1 MLIGN
6 QPTSTAA
13 QPSVRVAASS
23 AAAAQAAP
31 RFPVGRVAAFVQ
43 QINNGTFGSANGR
56 AATAVV
62 KPATFIGSPAK
73 ASATVAGTAPSA
85 GRIPALPPL
94 KPPAL
99 VLALIGIANR
109 GGEAGIPP
117 APTQMQMPA
126 DMPSTSKPYVA
137 SLVAGFENEALPRPL
152 QAQEMQAIRDM
163 RETRRSALAR
173 PRSTLAATTR
183 LQRIGTRALED
194 VRKPAPPERYQG
206 MLRADRSEIHL
217 HAVQARAASAVL
229 ALSDAKGDNGL
240 SHYEGDWDVLAAF
253 EPFKEPSARE
263 VAGCSVESRDEDE
276 CSESDWGD
284 DFDSD
289 FDSDFESDSDDDLAE
304 DAQANVS
311 PGGTPQSLKHL
322 AIAELLKT
330 ALETRTAANTSRAV
344 QQAATV
350 EQLKFDVAL
359 HRPELEAF
367 DQLPLAARMEGVES
381 LDSAGG
387 KTTSGEQR
395 PAFLDAVESF
405 NRETLR
411 KVGTVAE
418 APASVVER
426 SFGEGFAKM
435 LETHKESLLNHSNTD
450 SGLESDSDADWGLDA

>member
-1 MLIGN
+1 MRIGN
-6 QPTSTAA
+6 QHKPIVVA
-13 QPSVRVAASS
+13 QPRVRPAESTGSLAK
-23 AAAAQAAP
+23 AAP
-31 RFPVGRVAAFVQ
+31 NYPVGRVAAFVQ
-43 QINNGTFGSANGR
+43 KINNGTFGSADTR
-56 AATAVV
+56 IATASA
-62 KPATFIGSPAK
+62 KPAAGSPAK
-73 ASATVAGTAPSA
+73 TGTSVVRATPSTE
-85 GRIPALPPL
+85 RIPALPPL
-94 KPPAL
+94 KSPAL
-99 VLALIGIANR
+99 VLALTGVVNR
-109 GGEAGIPP
+109 GGEAGTAP
-117 APTQMQMPA
+117 APTQMPVV
-126 DMPSTSKPYVA
+126 MPSTSKPYVA
-137 SLVAGFENEALPRPL
+137 SLVAGFENEALPRPS
-152 QAQEMQAIRDM
+152 QAQEMRAIRDM

-183 LQRIGTRALED
+183 LQRIGSRALEG

-206 MLRADRSEIHL
+206 VLRADRSEIHL

-229 ALSDAKGDNGL
+229 ALSDAKRDNGL

-289 FDSDFESDSDDDLAE
+289 FDSDFESNSDDDLAE

-350 EQLKFDVAL
+350 EQLKLDVAL

-367 DQLPLAARMEGVES
+367 DQLPLAARMAGVES
-381 LDSAGG
+381 LESAVG
-387 KTTSGEQR
+387 KTASREQR

-411 KVGTVAE
+411 KVGTVAQ
-418 APASVVER
+418 ASASDVER

-450 SGLESDSDADWGLDA
+450 SGLESDSDAEWGSDA